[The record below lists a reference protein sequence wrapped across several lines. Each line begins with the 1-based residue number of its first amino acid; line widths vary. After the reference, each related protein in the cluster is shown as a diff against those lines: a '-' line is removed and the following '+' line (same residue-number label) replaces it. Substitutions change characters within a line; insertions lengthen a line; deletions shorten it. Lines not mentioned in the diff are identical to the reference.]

1 MSKIEIPVVFVKD
14 FLEGGEARAR
24 FVKTVGDSL
33 RDIGFF
39 AVADHELAPELLRD
53 AYASAEEFFDLPV
66 ATKTRCQPESA
77 CGQRGYTGLYVEHAK
92 DSAAPDL
99 KEFYQVG
106 RVDVPEDH
114 PVHRPYGPNVWP
126 EEVPSFQRSISELYE
141 IQDKLGRL
149 LLEACALYIGQEQ
162 SFFEKMVDGGD
173 TIIRVLYYPPLPDEV
188 PEGAI
193 RAAAH
198 EDINLITLLPGA
210 TASGLELLGRD
221 GEWLQV
227 GADHEHIVVD
237 SGDMLQNLTNGL
249 FRSTTHRVVNPDDHN
264 SKRYSM
270 PCFIHPVRE
279 ADLTPLPGCIAKTGG
294 EARFPS
300 QTAGE
305 YLRKRLAEI
314 GLELRD

>member
-14 FLEGGEARAR
+14 FLSGGEARDH

-39 AVADHELAPELLRD
+39 AVSDHEIDPELLRG
-53 AYASAEEFFDLPV
+53 AYQSAEAFFEQPLAD
-66 ATKTRCQPESA
+66 KMKCQPPNA
-77 CGQRGYTGLYVEHAK
+77 AGQRGYTGLYVEHAK
-92 DSAAPDL
+92 DSGAPDL

-106 RVDVPEDH
+106 RVDVPDDH
-114 PVHRPYGPNVWP
+114 EVHRPYGPNLWP
-126 EEVPSFQRSISELYE
+126 SAVPDFESRLSRLYTA
-141 IQDKLGRL
+141 QDRLGRL
-149 LLEACALYIGQEQ
+149 LLEACALYIGERQDVFTE
-162 SFFEKMVDGGD
+162 MVAEGD
-173 TIIRVLYYPPLPDEV
+173 TIIRVLYYPPVPDEA

-221 GEWLQV
+221 GEWLEV
-227 GADHEHIVVD
+227 EAAHDHVIVD
-237 SGDMLQNLTNGL
+237 SGDMLQNLSNGL
-249 FRSTTHRVVNPDDHN
+249 FRSTTHRVVNPPDRT

-270 PCFIHPVRE
+270 PCFVHPVRD

-294 EARFPS
+294 VANYPAT
-300 QTAGE
+300 TAGD

-314 GLELRD
+314 GLELRA